1 MDNSILL
8 VDEETEL
15 LDALEIYL
23 EHNGYKVIKANSGE
37 TALEAIKYFSPHLV
51 ISKTN
56 FPDMSGPELLKNAR
70 NISPDIEVILIS
82 EERDT
87 ASKAECL
94 ELDAFAFLYKPISSE
109 VLKAA
114 IRRAEIRRQDRI
126 KLRDCER
133 KLEAANRI
141 SFNFQQ
147 FFDEMPCYISVQD
160 RNYRITRTNKWFKK
174 DFGDQLGS
182 LCYEVYKHRT
192 EPCRPCPVMKTFE
205 DGQYHKTEEI
215 VTSKR
220 GEQFNIFTWTAPIYS
235 GNGEIRQVMEMST
248 NITQIRKLQD
258 HLTSLGLLIGSMSHG
273 IRGILTGLD
282 GGIYRLES
290 GLKKDDKNKMQDALE
305 VVKDL
310 TNRIKNMVIDILYY
324 TKERELISIQTSVD
338 HFLKDVL
345 KIVLPRVEKYDI
357 ELLYESPDSLGDFE
371 VDVEALSS
379 VLVNIIENSID
390 ACLSDKP
397 NKDKYYVKLIVTGEK
412 DFINIDVYDNGIGMD
427 QETREN
433 LFTLFFS
440 SKGNRGT
447 GLGLFIANQII
458 DKHGGKIKVESSPGE
473 GSNFK
478 ISIPRILSDESRK
491 ISTSPVEAPG
501 IIQR

>member
-8 VDEETEL
+8 VDEEEEL

-23 EHNGYKVIKANSGE
+23 EQNGYEVIKADSAK
-37 TALEAIKYFSPHLV
+37 TALEAIQRFFPPLV

-56 FPDMSGPELLKNAR
+56 FPDMSGAELLRKAR
-70 NISPDIEVILIS
+70 YIFPDIEVILVS

-87 ASKAECL
+87 VSKAECL
-94 ELDAFAFLYKPISSE
+94 ELDASAFLYKPISSE

-114 IRRAEIRRQDRI
+114 IKRAENRRQDRL

-133 KLEAANRI
+133 KLEAAKRT
-141 SFNFQQ
+141 SLNFQQ
-147 FFDEMPCYISVQD
+147 FFDEMPCYVSVQD

-182 LCYEVYKHRT
+182 HCYNVYKHRT
-192 EPCRPCPVMKTFE
+192 EPCRPCPVMETFQ

-220 GEQFNIFTWTAPIYS
+220 GEQYNIFTWTAPIYN
-235 GNGEIRQVMEMST
+235 GNGEIKQVMEMST

-282 GGIYRLES
+282 GGIYRLEA
-290 GLKKDDKNKMQDALE
+290 GLKKDDKNKMHDALE

-310 TNRIKNMVIDILYY
+310 TSRIKNMVIDILYY
-324 TKERELISIQTSVD
+324 TKERELITIQTGVD

-345 KIVLPRVEKYDI
+345 KIVLPKVEKYDI
-357 ELLYESPDSLGDFE
+357 ELLFEASDSLGDFE

-390 ACLSDKP
+390 ACLSDRPKK
-397 NKDKYYVKLIVTGEK
+397 NKYYVKLTITGDK
-412 DFINIDVYDNGIGMD
+412 DFITIDIYDNGIGMD

-458 DKHGGKIKVESSPGE
+458 EKHGGKIEVKSSPGE
-473 GSNFK
+473 GSNFT
-478 ISIPRILSDESRK
+478 ISIPRILSGESKK
-491 ISTSPVEAPG
+491 INTRSVEVSG
-501 IIQR
+501 IN

>member
-23 EHNGYKVIKANSGE
+23 EHHGYEVIKADSGK
-37 TALEAIKYFSPHLV
+37 TALEAIERFSPHIV

-56 FPDMSGPELLKNAR
+56 FPDLSGTELLKRAR
-70 NISPDIEVILIS
+70 DISPDVEIILIS
-82 EERDT
+82 EGRDT

-114 IRRAEIRRQDRI
+114 IRRAETRRRNRI
-126 KLRDCER
+126 KLRDCEK

-141 SFNFQQ
+141 SLNFQQ
-147 FFDEMPCYISVQD
+147 LFDEMPCYVSVQD

-182 LCYEVYKHRT
+182 LCYDVYKHRT
-192 EPCRPCPVMKTFE
+192 EPCRPCPVMKTFQ
-205 DGQYHKTEEI
+205 DGEYHKTEEI

-220 GEQFNIFTWTAPIYS
+220 GEQFNIFTWTAPIYN

-248 NITQIRKLQD
+248 NITQIRQLQS

-273 IRGILTGLD
+273 IRGVLTGLD
-282 GGIYRLES
+282 GGIYSLEK
-290 GLKKDDKNKMQDALE
+290 GMKNDDKNKMNDALE

-310 TNRIKNMVIDILYY
+310 TSRIKSMVINILYY
-324 TKERELISIQTSVD
+324 TKERDLNSVNTNVDVFFKEILKLITP
-338 HFLKDVL
+338 KA
-345 KIVLPRVEKYDI
+345 EKHNIDLI
-357 ELLYESPDSLGDFE
+357 YEGSNSLGDFE
-371 VDVEALSS
+371 VDTEAVSS
-379 VLVNIIENSID
+379 ALVNIIENSID
-390 ACLSDKP
+390 ACLDDRSGKKSY
-397 NKDKYYVKLIVTGEK
+397 NVKVTVTGDK
-412 DFINIDVYDNGIGMD
+412 DSITADVYDNGIGMD

-433 LFTLFFS
+433 IFTLFFS

-447 GLGLFIANQII
+447 GLGLFVANQII
-458 DKHGGKIKVESSPGE
+458 EKHGGKIRVESTPGE

-478 ISIPRILSDESRK
+478 ITIPRIIPEELK
-491 ISTSPVEAPG
+491 KVSTSLAEIPDLN
-501 IIQR
+501 

>member
-1 MDNSILL
+1 MDHSILL
-8 VDEETEL
+8 VDEEEEL

-23 EHNGYKVIKANSGE
+23 EHNGYEVIKADSAK
-37 TALEAIKYFSPHLV
+37 TALEAIQRLSPPIV

-56 FPDMSGPELLKNAR
+56 FPDISGAELLQKAR
-70 NISPDIEVILIS
+70 DISPDIEVILVS

-94 ELDAFAFLYKPISSE
+94 KLDASDFLYKPISSE
-109 VLKAA
+109 VLKVA
-114 IRRAEIRRQDRI
+114 IQRAETRRQDRL

-133 KLEAANRI
+133 KLEAAKRI
-141 SFNFQQ
+141 SLNFQQ

-182 LCYEVYKHRT
+182 HCYKVYKHRT
-192 EPCRPCPVMKTFE
+192 EPCRPCPVMETFR

-220 GEQFNIFTWTAPIYS
+220 GEQYNIFTWTAPIYN

-282 GGIYRLES
+282 GGIYRLET
-290 GLKKDDKNKMQDALE
+290 GLKKDDKIKMHDALE

-310 TNRIKNMVIDILYY
+310 TSRIKNMVIDILYY

-357 ELLYESPDSLGDFE
+357 ELLYESSDSLGDFE

-379 VLVNIIENSID
+379 VLVNVIENSID

-397 NKDKYYVKLIVTGEK
+397 NKNKYYVKLAVTGDK
-412 DFINIDVYDNGIGMD
+412 DFITIDVHDNGIGMD

-458 DKHGGKIKVESSPGE
+458 EKHGGKIKVESSPGK
-473 GSNFK
+473 GSSFK
-478 ISIPRILSDESRK
+478 ISLPRILSGESRK
-491 ISTSPVEAPG
+491 TSTCPVEVPG
-501 IIQR
+501 II